1 MFKRITLIML
11 SVFLVS
17 CSSNPNNSSSDVTE
31 STEYDFPWYN
41 PEIAFEERLQL
52 LIDEMTIEEKISQL
66 TFDAAAIERLGVPE
80 YNWWSEALHGV
91 ARNGRATVFPQPI
104 GMGATFDRDLIH
116 RVFTAVS
123 DEGRAKFAISQELE
137 NYAQYAG
144 LTFWT
149 PNINIFR
156 DPRWGRGMET
166 YGEDPYLTAQ
176 LGMEVVR
183 GLQGDHPKYLKSGAC
198 AKHYAVHSGPE
209 ALRHE
214 FDAITS
220 LKDLHETYLPAFKS
234 LVTEANVESVMGAYN
249 RVLGEPACASKLLYQ
264 DILMDEWGFQGH
276 FLSDCWAIRDF
287 HTGHMVTSDVAESAA
302 MALNLGVSLNCGNSF
317 PALNEALERGLVTE
331 ATIDERLA
339 TLFITRFELGLF
351 DPPSWNPYNDIDE
364 SVINCEE
371 HEKIAYEAALKSM
384 VLLKNNGALP
394 LKKDLKTLYITGP
407 QANNSTVLLG
417 NYYGLSNKLVNILE
431 GITSRVSAGTTVDY
445 RMGAQE
451 SVKNINP
458 VDWAS
463 GGAKDHEAT
472 IVVLG
477 ISQLLEGEEG
487 ESLASPSL
495 GDRLDLNLP
504 ANQLEYLRKLKEGH
518 DNPVIVVMTGGS
530 PITMPEVEELADA
543 ILWVW
548 YPGQEGGSA
557 VADLIFG
564 NAVPSGKLPLT
575 FPESVDQLPPY
586 EEYSMKERT
595 YRYISSKPLY
605 PFGYGLSYTEFSFN
619 DLHLDREEIAAD
631 ESLTV
636 SVKVKNNGDLDAD
649 EVVQLYVSVPDP
661 DGIQPRWSLKNFT
674 RVTLDKGSSTEV
686 SFKLNS
692 QALEQF
698 NQEGKAEVIPGEYR
712 VYVGNGS
719 PGKRS
724 EELGVQVI
732 SANFHVK

>member
-1 MFKRITLIML
+1 
-11 SVFLVS
+11 
-17 CSSNPNNSSSDVTE
+17 
-31 STEYDFPWYN
+31 
-41 PEIAFEERLQL
+41 
-52 LIDEMTIEEKISQL
+52 
-66 TFDAAAIERLGVPE
+66 
-80 YNWWSEALHGV
+80 
-91 ARNGRATVFPQPI
+91 
-104 GMGATFDRDLIH
+104 
-116 RVFTAVS
+116 
-123 DEGRAKFAISQELE
+123 ELE

-149 PNINIFR
+149 PNVNIFR

-220 LKDLHETYLPAFKS
+220 MKDLHETYLPAFKA
-234 LVTEANVESVMGAYN
+234 LVTEVNVESVMGAYN
-249 RVLGEPACASKLLYQ
+249 RVLGEPACASNLLYQ
-264 DILMDEWGFQGH
+264 DILMDTWGFQGH
-276 FLSDCWAIRDF
+276 FLSDCWAIQDF
-287 HTGHMVTSDVAESAA
+287 HTGHKVTGDVAESAA
-302 MALNLGVSLNCGNSF
+302 MALNHGVSLNCGNSF
-317 PALNEALERGLVTE
+317 PALKEALDRGLVTE
-331 ATIDERLA
+331 ATIDQRLA

-371 HEKIAYEAALKSM
+371 HEEIAYEAALKSM
-384 VLLKNNGALP
+384 VLLKNNGVLP

-564 NAVPSGKLPLT
+564 NEVPSGKLPLT

-674 RVTLDKGSSTEV
+674 RVTLEKGSSTEV

-692 QALEQF
+692 QTLEQF
-698 NQEGKAEVIPGEYR
+698 NQEGEAEVVPGEYR

-724 EELGVQVI
+724 KELGVQVI
-732 SANFHVK
+732 SANFHIK

>member
-1 MFKRITLIML
+1 MFQRITLIIL
-11 SVFLVS
+11 SVFLLS
-17 CSSNPNNSSSDVTE
+17 CGSNNSSSDVTE

-41 PEIAFEERLQL
+41 PEISFEERLQL

-66 TFDAAAIERLGVPE
+66 TYDAAAIERLGVPE

-220 LKDLHETYLPAFKS
+220 MKDLHETYLPAFKA

-264 DILMDEWGFQGH
+264 DILMDTWGFQGH

-287 HTGHMVTSDVAESAA
+287 HTGHKVTSDVAESAA
-302 MALNLGVSLNCGNSF
+302 MALNHGVSLNCGNSY
-317 PALNEALERGLVTE
+317 PALKEALDRGLVTE

-351 DPPSWNPYNDIDE
+351 DPPSWNPYNEIDE

-371 HEKIAYEAALKSM
+371 HGEIAYEAALKSM

-451 SVKNINP
+451 SVRNINP

-548 YPGQEGGSA
+548 YPGQEGGAA

-605 PFGYGLSYTEFSFN
+605 PFGYGLSYTDFSFN

-674 RVTLDKGSSTEV
+674 RLTLEKGSGSEV

-692 QALEQF
+692 QTLEQF
-698 NQEGKAEVIPGEYR
+698 NQEGEAEVIPGEYR

-724 EELGVQVI
+724 KELGVQVI
-732 SANFHVK
+732 SANFYVK

>member
-1 MFKRITLIML
+1 MLRIAPILLLAIIL
-11 SVFLVS
+11 AA
-17 CSSNPNNSSSDVTE
+17 CSSNTE
-31 STEYDFPWYN
+31 SGTVENTEKDFPWYN

-52 LIDEMTIEEKISQL
+52 LIDEMTLEEKISQL
-66 TFDAAAIERLGVPE
+66 TYDAAAIERLGVPE

-104 GMGATFDRDLIH
+104 GMGATFDRELIH

-123 DEGRAKFAISQELE
+123 DEGRAKFAISQDLE

-220 LKDLHETYLPAFKS
+220 MKDLHETYLPAFKA

-264 DILMDEWGFQGH
+264 EILMDEWGFKGH
-276 FLSDCWAIRDF
+276 FLSDCWAIQDF
-287 HTGHMVTSDVAESAA
+287 HTGHKLTNDVAESAA
-302 MALNLGVSLNCGNSF
+302 MALNRGVSLNCGNSF
-317 PALNEALERGLVTE
+317 PALKDAMDRGLVTE
-331 ATIDERLA
+331 ATIDKRLA

-371 HEKIAYEAALKSM
+371 HAEIAYEAALKST

-394 LKKDLKTLYITGP
+394 LRNDLKTLYVTGP

-451 SVKNINP
+451 SVDNINP

-463 GGAKDHEAT
+463 GGAKNHDAT

-504 ANQLEYLRKLKEGH
+504 ANQLKYLRKLKEGH

-548 YPGQEGGSA
+548 YPGQEGGNA

-564 NAVPSGKLPLT
+564 NEVPSGKLPLT

-586 EEYSMKERT
+586 ENYSMKERT
-595 YRYISSKPLY
+595 YRYVTSKPLY
-605 PFGYGLSYTEFSFN
+605 PFGYGLSYTEFYFDN
-619 DLHLDREEIAAD
+619 LHLDREEIAAD
-631 ESLTV
+631 ETLTV
-636 SVKVKNNGDLDAD
+636 SVKVKNRGEMAAD

-661 DGIQPRWSLKNFT
+661 EGTQPRWSLKNFA
-674 RVTLDKGSSTEV
+674 RVTLDKGESTEL
-686 SFKLNS
+686 SFKLDKRS
-692 QALEQF
+692 LEQF
-698 NQEGKAEVIPGEYR
+698 NQEGETEVVAGEYR

-724 EELGVQVI
+724 EELGVALVSTGFQV
-732 SANFHVK
+732 K

>member
-1 MFKRITLIML
+1 MFQRITLIIL
-11 SVFLVS
+11 SVFLLS
-17 CSSNPNNSSSDVTE
+17 CGSNNSSSDVTE

-41 PEIAFEERLQL
+41 PEISFEERLQL

-66 TFDAAAIERLGVPE
+66 TYDAAAIERLGVPE

-176 LGMEVVR
+176 LGLEVVR

-220 LKDLHETYLPAFKS
+220 MKDLHETYLPAFKA

-264 DILMDEWGFQGH
+264 DILMDTWGFQGH

-287 HTGHMVTSDVAESAA
+287 HTGHKVTSDVAESAA
-302 MALNLGVSLNCGNSF
+302 MALNHGVSLNCGNSY
-317 PALNEALERGLVTE
+317 PALKEALDRGLVTE

-351 DPPSWNPYNDIDE
+351 DPPSWNPYNEIDE

-371 HEKIAYEAALKSM
+371 HGEIAYEAALKSM

-451 SVKNINP
+451 SVRNINP

-548 YPGQEGGSA
+548 YPGQEGGAA

-605 PFGYGLSYTEFSFN
+605 PFGYGLSYTDFSFN

-674 RVTLDKGSSTEV
+674 RLTLEKGSGSEV

-692 QALEQF
+692 QTLEQF
-698 NQEGKAEVIPGEYR
+698 NQEGEAEVIPGEYR

-724 EELGVQVI
+724 KELGVQVI
-732 SANFHVK
+732 SANFYVK

>member
-1 MFKRITLIML
+1 MSQRITLIIL
-11 SVFLVS
+11 SVFLLS
-17 CSSNPNNSSSDVTE
+17 CSSNNSSSDVTE

-41 PEIAFEERLQL
+41 PEIVFEDRLQL

-66 TFDAAAIERLGVPE
+66 TYDAAAIERLGVPE

-149 PNINIFR
+149 PNVNIFR

-220 LKDLHETYLPAFKS
+220 MKDLHETYLPAFKA
-234 LVTEANVESVMGAYN
+234 LVTEVNVESVMGAYN

-264 DILMDEWGFQGH
+264 DILMDTWGFQGH
-276 FLSDCWAIRDF
+276 FLSDCWAIQDF
-287 HTGHMVTSDVAESAA
+287 HTGHKVTGDVAESAA
-302 MALNLGVSLNCGNSF
+302 MALNHGVSLNCGNSF
-317 PALNEALERGLVTE
+317 PALKEALDRGLVTE
-331 ATIDERLA
+331 ATIDQRLA

-371 HEKIAYEAALKSM
+371 HEEIAYEAALKSM
-384 VLLKNNGALP
+384 VLLKNNGVLP

-564 NAVPSGKLPLT
+564 NEVPSGKLPLT

-674 RVTLDKGSSTEV
+674 RVTLEKGSSTEV

-692 QALEQF
+692 QTLEQF
-698 NQEGKAEVIPGEYR
+698 NQEGEAEVVPGEYR

-724 EELGVQVI
+724 KELGVQVI
-732 SANFHVK
+732 SANFHIK

>member
-264 DILMDEWGFQGH
+264 DILMDEWGFKGH